1 MGNRITNKIKW
12 VSKTSAKK
20 NSETSEEE
28 IPIERYISSE
38 LRQKILDDLRLTEES
53 YW

>member
-1 MGNRITNKIKW
+1 MTDKIKW
-12 VSKTSAKK
+12 VSKTSAKN
-20 NSETSEEE
+20 NSKTSEEK

-38 LRQKILDDLRLTEES
+38 LRQKILDDLKLKEES